1 MIITLLVAAST
12 ALRLPCCP
20 RAARPL
26 RCVEARMGSTDAE
39 AEAEL
44 MALMQGMRRQGKT
57 DEQILETLARREL
70 EGSGVEV
77 PSEVPPAL
85 PTAGTASWGRWSQSD
100 GSMYLELCV
109 DESTVAK
116 TVLCEV
122 QVGFLDVRLADEP
135 LLSGRLAQQVLG
147 APQWALDDRQDGQR
161 VLCIDLEKKHRPAA
175 DSLAAQALFT
185 SLRVNGRE
193 VGAPGLVSGVY
204 LESRHLDASA
214 SAARESADAPYGSF
228 DGSVPDQ
235 RGGVEG
241 GILPLL

>member
-1 MIITLLVAAST
+1 
-12 ALRLPCCP
+12 
-20 RAARPL
+20 
-26 RCVEARMGSTDAE
+26 MGSTDAE

-85 PTAGTASWGRWSQSD
+85 PTAGDASWGKWSQSD
-100 GSMYLELCV
+100 GGMYLELAV

-116 TVLCEV
+116 TVVCEV
-122 QVGFLDVRLADEP
+122 STGFLDVRLADEP

-147 APQWALDDRQDGQR
+147 SPQWALDSRQDGQR
-161 VLCIDLEKKHRPAA
+161 VLCIDLEKKQRQAVDA
-175 DSLAAQALFT
+175 LAAEALFT
-185 SLRVNGRE
+185 SLRINGRE

-204 LESRHLDASA
+204 LESRHLDSSA
-214 SAARESADAPYGSF
+214 SAARESKEAQYGSF

-235 RGGVEG
+235 RGGVDG